1 MPKQEF
7 SSPTLGRWENVPV
20 NQQIERRFIDYQRE
34 AIWRHLEYRHLEYR
48 QFEYRQF
55 VDERW
60 W

>member
-20 NQQIERRFIDYQRE
+20 NQQIERRFIDCQRE
-34 AIWRHLEYRHLEYR
+34 AIWRHLEYRK
-48 QFEYRQF
+48 FEYRKF